1 MPSFEYQAINATGQ
15 PETGTVLGLN
25 ITDAIQQLTNKG
37 LRVEKINVAQFLND
51 PLASVAVAESQI
63 IETPRPVVP
72 PPPQT
77 TYSRPE
83 SELPKAPPVE
93 ARPYIATNVVG
104 PLVGKVGLSQLMF
117 FFRQFGT
124 MLDAGVP
131 MVQILDTLSGQSR
144 DPRFTHVIKEIKGH
158 VLAGR
163 PVSAGMQRYPEIFTP
178 LHMSLIR
185 AGEEGGFLAGS
196 AKQVAAYIEQEI
208 SIRNAYKRATFMP
221 KLTVISSIIIIG
233 GANLVI
239 THYAKSDSTIWSP
252 LTQIATWFIL
262 APIIVGMFLFFRV
275 GLSNPR
281 IRYNWDAFIIRI
293 PYLGNTLKQ
302 FAMAKFGRAFG
313 ALYAGGVA
321 VNKSLMLAAD
331 ACGNEYLRAKI
342 HPAVRT
348 LETGAGITETLAST
362 HAFSPIVMDMV
373 HTGEATGNLDQMLTK
388 VSEFYEDEAEVRSQ
402 QLGKV
407 VGVVAIIAVGIYVLI
422 VLIKF
427 YTGYFSGLLNAANE

>member
-1 MPSFEYQAINATGQ
+1 MCPT
-15 PETGTVLGLN
+15 
-25 ITDAIQQLTNKG
+25 K
-37 LRVEKINVAQFLND
+37 
-51 PLASVAVAESQI
+51 
-63 IETPRPVVP
+63 
-72 PPPQT
+72 
-77 TYSRPE
+77 
-83 SELPKAPPVE
+83 
-93 ARPYIATNVVG
+93 
-104 PLVGKVGLSQLMF
+104 
-117 FFRQFGT
+117 
-124 MLDAGVP
+124 
-131 MVQILDTLSGQSR
+131 SG
-144 DPRFTHVIKEIKGH
+144 
-158 VLAGR
+158 
-163 PVSAGMQRYPEIFTP
+163 
-178 LHMSLIR
+178 
-185 AGEEGGFLAGS
+185 
-196 AKQVAAYIEQEI
+196 
-208 SIRNAYKRATFMP
+208 
-221 KLTVISSIIIIG
+221 ISSIIIIG

-262 APIIVGMFLFFRV
+262 APIIVGLFLFFRV